1 MRDLINISIILSISI
16 LVYWVIMPGGW
27 RKYFLFAL
35 SLFFIMIASIPWAIY
50 FLFNVVLTYLVGSLI
65 IKNGKNKKLI
75 IVPVLIWLV
84 GSLCYFKYT
93 NTIVEALSNI
103 GIKFSIFPP
112 LHFHK
117 ILLPIGMSY
126 IIFRLIHYLVELYR
140 NNVPRG
146 SFIDFA
152 LYVLFFPTFLAGPVD
167 RFQRF
172 YPQTQGENN
181 FNTAE
186 FNYGLFRLARGLI
199 KKFIVADNFI
209 NLIMPVLHAPQEYTR
224 AVVMCAVYGLAIQIY
239 LDFSGY
245 TDMAIGV
252 ARLFGYKIMENFNRP
267 FFQSNIALFWRNW
280 HISVYSWIRD
290 YFFFPLFG
298 YRASNI
304 KLYAGIFVSMVVFML
319 WHAATIGFLILGIYH
334 GIGLIVWQLFQELKK
349 KIPLLRKVVSYK
361 WLNPVSVFIT
371 FNFVSFGFIFFN
383 FSGFDPIVILRTILT
398 GR

>member
-50 FLFNVVLTYLVGSLI
+50 FLFNVVLAYLAGTLI
-65 IKNGKNKKLI
+65 IKADKNKKLI

-112 LHFHK
+112 FHFHK

-199 KKFIVADNFI
+199 KKFIVANNFI
-209 NLIMPVLHAPQEYTR
+209 NVIMPVLHAPQEYTR

-319 WHAATIGFLILGIYH
+319 WHNVNFGFLILGIYH
-334 GIGLIVWQLFQELKK
+334 GLGLIAWQLFQDIKSKYPQIHKLVAR
-349 KIPLLRKVVSYK
+349 PY
-361 WLNPVSVFIT
+361 LNPVSTLFT
-371 FNFVSFGFIFFN
+371 FSFVSLGFIFFT
-383 FSGFDPIVILRTILT
+383 FDNNNIKIILSRLFIF
-398 GR
+398 